1 MPNIA
6 IIGGGIGGLTAAL
19 ALRQFGFEPEV
30 FEQAPALLDVGAA
43 IAVWPNA
50 MRILEQLGLSEKIMQ
65 QAGVIKQV
73 RWLDCHGKMLNQ
85 VAIGRHPDDGRR
97 SDSQRRSEAL
107 AVALHRAD
115 LQSTLLHAVP
125 STSIHLGKIFLSQ
138 HQGPDKV
145 SALFAD
151 GDSID
156 CNLLIGADGLH
167 SHMRSQIVGDGPPVY
182 RRYSVWRGIASTFP
196 NLLEPGTA
204 MEFHGRGKRFGI
216 GPVGPGRTGWW
227 AAVNRARSS
236 DGMVERAGDVEIR
249 THDER
254 SSESPPRST
263 QHELLNLFDGWY
275 RPVPELIEAT
285 SSKSILRTQAFDR
298 PANRT
303 WGTGRVTLLGDAI
316 HPTTP
321 NLGQGGCM
329 AIEDALV
336 IARCIHKYGVTEQ
349 ALRTYER
356 VRYLRTAA
364 VTRYSRRYGAI
375 GQWENIVATGL
386 RGQMLS
392 LLPETL
398 LRRLMRIVF
407 DYDANEVRI
416 EG

>member
-50 MRILEQLGLSEKIMQ
+50 MRILEQLGLGEKIMQ

-73 RWLDCHGKMLNQ
+73 RWLDCHGKILNQ
-85 VAIGRHPDDGRR
+85 VPISGHGRR
-97 SDSQRRSEAL
+97 NDSQRRPEAP

-125 STSIHLGKIFLSQ
+125 TTSIHLGKIFLSQ
-138 HQGPDKV
+138 QQGRDKV
-145 SALFAD
+145 SARFAD

-156 CNLLIGADGLH
+156 CNLLIGADGFH
-167 SHMRSQIVGDGPPVY
+167 SHMRSQIVGNARPVY
-182 RRYSVWRGIASTFP
+182 RGYSVWRGIAATFP
-196 NLLEPGTA
+196 DLLEPGTA

-227 AAVNRARSS
+227 AAVNRASSS
-236 DGMVERAGDVEIR
+236 DGTVERAGDVEIR

-254 SSESPPRST
+254 SSGSPPHST

-275 RPVPELIEAT
+275 RPVLELVEAT
-285 SSKSILRTQAFDR
+285 SSNSILRTEAFDR

-329 AIEDALV
+329 AIEDALI
-336 IARCIHKYGVTEQ
+336 IARCIHKYGLTEQ
-349 ALRTYER
+349 ALRTYEK

-364 VTRYSRRYGAI
+364 VTRYSRQYGAI
-375 GQWENIVATGL
+375 GQWETIVADGF

-407 DYDANEVRI
+407 DYDANVVRI
-416 EG
+416 

>member
-6 IIGGGIGGLTAAL
+6 IIGGGIGGLTTAL

-65 QAGVIKQV
+65 QAGVINQV
-73 RWLDCHGKMLNQ
+73 RWLDCHGKILNQ
-85 VAIGRHPDDGRR
+85 VAIGRHPEDGRR
-97 SDSQRRSEAL
+97 RKDSQRRPEAP

-125 STSIHLGKIFLSQ
+125 TTSIHLGKIFLSQ
-138 HQGPDKV
+138 QQGGDKV
-145 SALFAD
+145 SARFAD

-167 SHMRSQIVGDGPPVY
+167 SHMRSQIIGDAPPVY
-182 RRYSVWRGIASTFP
+182 RGYSVWRGIASTFP

-227 AAVNRARSS
+227 AAVNRASSS
-236 DGMVERAGDVEIR
+236 DAMAERAGDVEIR
-249 THDER
+249 THDENL
-254 SSESPPRST
+254 SGSQPHST
-263 QHELLNLFDGWY
+263 LHELLNLFDGWY
-275 RPVPELIEAT
+275 RPVLELIEAT
-285 SSKSILRTQAFDR
+285 SSNSILRTEAFDR

-349 ALRTYER
+349 ALRTYEK
-356 VRYLRTAA
+356 VRHLRTAA
-364 VTRYSRRYGAI
+364 VTRYSRGYGI
-375 GQWENIVATGL
+375 VGQWENTFVASL
-386 RGQMLS
+386 RGRMLS

-407 DYDANEVRI
+407 DYDANQVRI
-416 EG
+416 